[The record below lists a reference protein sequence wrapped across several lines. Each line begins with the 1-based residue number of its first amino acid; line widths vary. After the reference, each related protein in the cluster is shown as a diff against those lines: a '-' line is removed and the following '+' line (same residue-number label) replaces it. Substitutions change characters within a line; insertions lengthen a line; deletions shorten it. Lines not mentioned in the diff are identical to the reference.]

1 MDVTLPKWGMTM
13 QEATISEW
21 LVTVGDAVTEGQPI
35 VRIESDKVE
44 ADVEAPGNG
53 TVSEIVVGGGGG
65 GGGGGVSAATAA
77 TPAGAP
83 GGGAPPPPAA
93 PTSPSPW
100 RRSCSRAW

>member
-21 LVTVGDAVTEGQPI
+21 LVAVGDAVTEGQPI

-53 TVSEIVVGGGGG
+53 TVSEIVVAEGEDAEVGS
-65 GGGGGVSAATAA
+65 VIARI
-77 TPAGAP
+77 TP
-83 GGGAPPPPAA
+83 
-93 PTSPSPW
+93 
-100 RRSCSRAW
+100 